1 MRTSDTGDE
10 VDQPLPLPQG
20 VSDAAVGV
28 ASGAEPQLLWLAV
41 LVAVVSGYLRLLAM
55 RRRRPGAAA

>member
-1 MRTSDTGDE
+1 LRSCDAGDE

-20 VSDAAVGV
+20 VSDSAVGV
-28 ASGAEPQLLWLAV
+28 ASGAEPQLLWLAA
-41 LVAVVSGYLRLLAM
+41 LVAVVSGYLRLQAM